1 VCSKNNLADAQL
13 PFQQHSGMKLRL
25 DDFAAF
31 KANWQDKASNIRDL
45 AEELSL
51 GLDSFVFLD
60 DSPLER
66 EWVRSQLPQVAVIE
80 PGESIA
86 GYISALDRGRFFFSL
101 KLSKED
107 LARAE
112 SYRVAVAREQLRAT
126 AVSVDEFL
134 AQLQLKAKVSS
145 VTPSNLARI
154 TQLINKTNQFNVT
167 TRRYT
172 EALVESTA
180 AAPENW
186 VAAFSL
192 EDRLGS
198 YGLIGVM
205 IARSGGQTLWEIDT
219 WLMSCRVLG
228 RQMEK
233 FMFDRLVEAAAA
245 RGIREIAGIYHPTEK
260 NVLVR
265 DLYPQFGF
273 TAVENGQGG
282 QRYTFSLPKRLEPTA
297 THVLQV

>member
-1 VCSKNNLADAQL
+1 
-13 PFQQHSGMKLRL
+13 
-25 DDFAAF
+25 
-31 KANWQDKASNIRDL
+31 
-45 AEELSL
+45 
-51 GLDSFVFLD
+51 
-60 DSPLER
+60 
-66 EWVRSQLPQVAVIE
+66 
-80 PGESIA
+80 
-86 GYISALDRGRFFFSL
+86 
-101 KLSKED
+101 
-107 LARAE
+107 
-112 SYRVAVAREQLRAT
+112 
-126 AVSVDEFL
+126 
-134 AQLQLKAKVSS
+134 
-145 VTPSNLARI
+145 
-154 TQLINKTNQFNVT
+154 
-167 TRRYT
+167 
-172 EALVESTA
+172 VESTA